1 MVDITCT
8 RCGAEGTG
16 YDTPYVAKFTLQH
29 NTGCGAKIG
38 IPKFSVGKK
47 LIKEETASVV
57 TDHSD
62 QQTLIN
68 TKPKKKRTAKKK

>member
-16 YDTPYVAKFTLQH
+16 FPTPYSA
-29 NTGCGAKIG
+29 
-38 IPKFSVGKK
+38 KFSVGKK
-47 LIKEETASVV
+47 LIKEETATVV

-62 QQTLIN
+62 QQTL
-68 TKPKKKRTAKKK
+68 TETPKPKKKRTAKKK